1 MDVDISKKIK
11 ELRKETKMSIAELS
25 KLSGVSTG
33 MISQIE
39 RGMVVPS
46 VVKLWKLAK
55 ALDTSVG
62 YFFDEGLKEDELVVR
77 KDNRKKIVVSKS
89 KGIYELLS
97 PDMNR
102 KIEFLLITIKPGDEN
117 NLDWVT
123 HKGEECGY
131 VIKGTL
137 TIRINEEE
145 YVLNEGDSIYFSS
158 EFPHKYFNRS
168 DEECVS
174 IWAMTPP
181 SF

>member
-1 MDVDISKKIK
+1 MDVDISKKVK
-11 ELRKETKMSIAELS
+11 ELRKSKELSIATLS

-33 MISQIE
+33 LISQIE
-39 RGMVVPS
+39 RGLVVPS
-46 VVKLWKLAK
+46 VVNLWKLAK

-62 YFFDEGLKEDELVVR
+62 FFFDEGLKEDDLVVR
-77 KDNRKKIVVSKS
+77 KDNRKRIVINKS

-97 PDMNR
+97 PDLNR
-102 KIEFLLITIKPGDEN
+102 KIEHLLITIKPGDETN
-117 NLDWVT
+117 PELIT
-123 HKGEECGY
+123 HVGEECGY

-145 YVLNEGDSIYFSS
+145 YILNEGDSIYFSS
-158 EFPHKYFNRS
+158 EFPHKYFNNS